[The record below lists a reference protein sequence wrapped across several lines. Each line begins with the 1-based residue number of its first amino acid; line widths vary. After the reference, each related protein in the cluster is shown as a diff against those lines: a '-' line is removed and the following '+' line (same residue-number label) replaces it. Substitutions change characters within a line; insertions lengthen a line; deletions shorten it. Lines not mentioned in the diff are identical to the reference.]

1 MMRFG
6 NDPARPDG
14 DPAVRGT
21 SWPGGTVPDLA
32 IEFVVRP
39 PTVAAAVYGVM
50 TVVSEHTS
58 SLARLD
64 DLRVALDELFYAL
77 PQDQRI
83 RVDLT
88 VRIEAGC
95 SKVRFHVD
103 VPDVDVHSS
112 VAALVDRIDVVHSNG
127 ATTAELAVQHD

>member
-1 MMRFG
+1 M
-6 NDPARPDG
+6 
-14 DPAVRGT
+14 RGT
-21 SWPGGTVPDLA
+21 SRAGGNVPDLA
-32 IEFVVRP
+32 IEFSVRP

-58 SLARLD
+58 SLSRLD

-77 PQDQRI
+77 PQDEQV

-88 VRIEAGC
+88 VQVDEGR
-95 SKVRFHVD
+95 SRVRFHVD
-103 VPDVDVHSS
+103 VPDVDVHPS

>member
-1 MMRFG
+1 M
-6 NDPARPDG
+6 
-14 DPAVRGT
+14 
-21 SWPGGTVPDLA
+21 PDLA
-32 IEFVVRP
+32 IEFTVRP

-77 PQDQRI
+77 PQDQAV

-88 VRIEAGC
+88 VLVEHGRSRI
-95 SKVRFHVD
+95 RFHTD
-103 VPDVDVHSS
+103 VPEVDVHAS
-112 VAALVDRIDVVHSNG
+112 VAALVDTIDVVHTDGS
-127 ATTAELAVQHD
+127 TTAELAVQHD